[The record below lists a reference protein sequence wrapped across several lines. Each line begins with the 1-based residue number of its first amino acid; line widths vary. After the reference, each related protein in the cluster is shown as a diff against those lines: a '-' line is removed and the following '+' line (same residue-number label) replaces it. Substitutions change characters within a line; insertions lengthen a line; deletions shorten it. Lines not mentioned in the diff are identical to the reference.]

1 MGRTRRSGFLR
12 DFQDFALKGN
22 VVDLAVGVV
31 IGAAFGKIVS
41 SLVENI
47 VMPFVDPL
55 LKVFGSDWRNIAF
68 NATKFD
74 KDGAALDGVRLGLF
88 LGSIVD
94 FVIIALVLFVAIQAI
109 QKFKRQEEVAAAEAP
124 PEPAVVAQERLT
136 GAIEHLTKTIESR
149 QMQ

>member
-1 MGRTRRSGFLR
+1 MARTRRGGFLR

-31 IGAAFGKIVS
+31 IGAAFGKIVT

-55 LKVFGSDWRNIAF
+55 LKVFGSDWRNI
-68 NATKFD
+68 NINGIK
-74 KDGAALDGVRLGLF
+74 VGLF

-94 FVIIALVLFVAIQAI
+94 FVIIAMVLFVAIQAI
-109 QKFKRQEEVAAAEAP
+109 QKFKRQEEVAEAEAP
-124 PEPAVVAQERLT
+124 PEPTVLAQERLT
-136 GAIEHLTKTIESR
+136 DAIENLTRTIESR
-149 QMQ
+149 QM